1 MKFQNYYKVLGVEK
15 SASLV
20 EIKKAYRKRALMY
33 HPDKNEDKVSAKEK
47 FIKIQEAYEVL
58 KDTDKRKKYD
68 ELINQQ
74 NNAGKKK
81 YNQKNNYRWESKKHP
96 DDYYNFD
103 KGFGESESLFSAF
116 FNYFFAKKKRSSNYS
131 DLYTGNDINGKVTI
145 DLLEAFLGS
154 TRILTVVGE
163 KLRVTIKPGIK
174 NNHQL
179 KIKNKGNYSEL
190 GANRGDLFV
199 RIKIK
204 PHLVYKRKQNH
215 LYCDIF
221 INIYT
226 VLLGGKVKINTL
238 HGEKIVNVP
247 KGVVY
252 NKVLRLKG
260 AGMPFYDSVDK
271 FGDLFVKVKYK
282 IPEKF
287 SKEETLL
294 LEKLRTLHKKKGK
307 HG

>member
-1 MKFQNYYKVLGVEK
+1 MKFQDYYKILGVEK
-15 SASLV
+15 SAGLV
-20 EIKKAYRKRALMY
+20 EIKKAFRKLALKY
-33 HPDKNEDKVSAKEK
+33 HPDKNEDKASAQEK

-68 ELINQQ
+68 ELIDQQ

-81 YNQKNNYRWESKKHP
+81 YNQQNYYQWESKKQP
-96 DDYYNFD
+96 DDYYGYD
-103 KGFGESESLFSAF
+103 KGFGESESLFSTF
-116 FNYFFAKKKRSSNYS
+116 FNYFFGKKKRRGNYS
-131 DLYTGNDINGKVTI
+131 NLYSGNDINGKVTI
-145 DLLEAFLGS
+145 DLVEAFLGS

-204 PHLVYKRKQNH
+204 PHQVYKKKQNH

-226 VLLGGKVKINTL
+226 VLLGGKVKLNTF
-238 HGEKIVNVP
+238 HGEKIINIP

-252 NKVLRLKG
+252 DKVLRLKG
-260 AGMPFYDSVDK
+260 AGMPIYDSVDK

-282 IPEKF
+282 IPKDF
-287 SKEETLL
+287 SEEETLL
-294 LEKLRTLHKKKGK
+294 LEKLRTLHKKKEKYG
-307 HG
+307 